1 MKRNRK
7 DGMDLILVA
16 FDFTNNVLEYAAAN
30 NSFYIVRN
38 GELISCLPDKMS
50 VGKHS
55 DMKPFTLIKMD
66 LQKEILFIL

>member
-1 MKRNRK
+1 
-7 DGMDLILVA
+7 MDWILVA

-30 NSFYIVRN
+30 HSFYIVRN
-38 GELISCLPDKMS
+38 GELISCPPDKMS